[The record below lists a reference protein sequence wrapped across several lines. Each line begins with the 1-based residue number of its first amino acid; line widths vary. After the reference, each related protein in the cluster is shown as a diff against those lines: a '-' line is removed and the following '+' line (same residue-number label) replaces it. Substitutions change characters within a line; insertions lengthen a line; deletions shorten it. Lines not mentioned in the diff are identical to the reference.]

1 VRVALHAFARD
12 AVANVPKKTTAAR
25 SSTTDRVADSLR
37 TRIADGDLAPGQ
49 RIIELDVSRDLGV
62 SRSPIREALLRLV
75 EEGLVTILPYRGA
88 VVAPLLRERLQEL
101 LEFRLVL
108 ERFAVERM
116 IERAEDLTIANVR
129 ERARAIGS
137 AVLSGN
143 LNDAV
148 EADLETHRAII
159 GSSGNELVKKAYE
172 GLLAQFRRY
181 IRLTSSH
188 YERVGDLA
196 DEHEAIL
203 EAVSKRDVAT
213 ARALMDAHITHGFA
227 ELLAQVTP
235 ASD

>member
-1 VRVALHAFARD
+1 M
-12 AVANVPKKTTAAR
+12 
-25 SSTTDRVADSLR
+25 
-37 TRIADGDLAPGQ
+37 
-49 RIIELDVSRDLGV
+49 
-62 SRSPIREALLRLV
+62 
-75 EEGLVTILPYRGA
+75 
-88 VVAPLLRERLQEL
+88 QEL

-159 GSSGNELVKKAYE
+159 ASSGNELVAKAYE

>member
-1 VRVALHAFARD
+1 MAK
-12 AVANVPKKTTAAR
+12 KKTSRKPPAR
-25 SSTTDRVADSLR
+25 SSTTDRVAESLR
-37 TRIADGDLAPGQ
+37 GRIADGDLAPGQ
-49 RIIELDVSRDLGV
+49 RIIELDVSHDLGV

-88 VVAPLLRERLQEL
+88 IVSPLRRERLVEL
-101 LEFRLVL
+101 LEFRLVM
-108 ERFAVERM
+108 ERFAIERM
-116 IERAEDLTIANVR
+116 IERADDFTIANVR
-129 ERARAIGS
+129 ERVRAIGG
-137 AVLSGN
+137 ALLAGN
-143 LNDAV
+143 LRDAV

-159 GSSGNELVKKAYE
+159 GSSGNELVKKSYE

-203 EAVSKRDVAT
+203 EAISKRDVAT
-213 ARALMDAHITHGFA
+213 ARALMEAHITHGFA
-227 ELLAQVTP
+227 ELLDQVTS